1 MMKLTDEEFKVKFDE
16 LRRQE
21 VKMAYVLKGVQKAYH
36 EMPNPRMNPSL
47 HRHDLVKGSKTMTVE
62 DSVRLYF
69 QMHPV
74 PEAQETVSHLVDM
87 VFYLCNQDPEA
98 RANYAVAMHNAFDQL
113 LMLIDKYEGREPNCI
128 EFFD

>member
-1 MMKLTDEEFKVKFDE
+1 MTDDEFNQEFNT
-16 LRRQE
+16 LRTQE
-21 VKMAYVLKGVQKAYH
+21 VRMAYVLKGVQKAYH
-36 EMPNPRMNPSL
+36 EMPNQRMNPSK
-47 HRHDLVKGSKTMTVE
+47 HRHDLVKGSETMTVE

-69 QMHPV
+69 QMHQV
-74 PEAQETVSHLVDM
+74 PEAHETVSNLVDM
-87 VFYLCNQDPEA
+87 VFYLCNQDPEE

>member
-1 MMKLTDEEFKVKFDE
+1 MTDEEFKQEFNA
-16 LRRQE
+16 LRTQE
-21 VKMAYVLKGVQKAYH
+21 VRMAYVLKGVQKAYH
-36 EMPNPRMNPSL
+36 EMPNSRMNPAL

-74 PEAQETVSHLVDM
+74 PEAKETVSSLVDM

-98 RANYAVAMHNAFDQL
+98 RANYAVAMHNTFDRL
-113 LMLIDKYEGREPNCI
+113 LMMIDKHEGREPNCI

>member
-1 MMKLTDEEFKVKFDE
+1 MTDEEFKQEFNA
-16 LRRQE
+16 LRTQE
-21 VKMAYVLKGVQKAYH
+21 VRMAYVLKGVQKAYH
-36 EMPNPRMNPSL
+36 EMPNSRMNPAR

-74 PEAQETVSHLVDM
+74 PEAHETVRHLVDM
-87 VFYLCNQDPEA
+87 VFYLCNQDPDE

-113 LMLIDKYEGREPNCI
+113 LMLIDKHEGREPNCI